1 MSGYKDAK
9 DELSSLHGGLVV
21 SCQARE
27 GSPLHGSMFMTAMA
41 LSAVSGGAV
50 GIRAD
55 GPEDIRAIR
64 KSVDVPIIGIL
75 KVKLTDGSL
84 FITPSEDAVR
94 TIVASGSRLVAL
106 DGTGR
111 SRPGGQLLRD
121 VIAAVHAEGACALA
135 DVSTDDEGWRAVE
148 DGADAVGTT
157 LSGYTPYSF
166 RREEPDLALVER
178 LAGRLQVPVFAEGRI
193 TTPVQARQA
202 FDAGAAFVVVGTAIT
217 DPAAITRAFVRR
229 IEEARQAAG

>member
-1 MSGYKDAK
+1 MSGHNNAK
-9 DELSSLHGGLVV
+9 EELSSLNGGLVV

-27 GSPLHGSMFMTAMA
+27 GSPLRGPIFMTALA
-41 LSAVSGGAV
+41 RAAVTGGAV

-64 KSVDVPIIGIL
+64 QSVDVPIIGIL
-75 KVKLTDGSL
+75 KVKLMDGSL
-84 FITPSEDAVR
+84 FITPSEETVR
-94 TIVASGSRLVAL
+94 AIVDSGSRLVAL
-106 DGTGR
+106 DGTNR
-111 SRPGGQLLRD
+111 PRPGGQLLRD

-178 LAGRLQVPVFAEGRI
+178 LAGQLNVPVFAEGRI

-217 DPAAITRAFVRR
+217 DPAAITRAFVRG
-229 IEEARQAAG
+229 IEEVEQATG